1 MQSLTLD
8 CSYYLI
14 EKRKAGEKTLLYH
27 EYLLLKILL
36 NSNSLL
42 GIDQIVAQLETT
54 KRTAYS
60 VINGVNVWLETHGLD
75 PLMVVRT
82 HGYYIQPAEIRKVK
96 SWLSWDL
103 ENGKIKLPPPARI
116 TVIEFTLLCKKNP
129 VTLQYLNDLNGV
141 TTRTTRSDLAQ
152 VKAEIERRNLALSLH
167 EHGYQITGLEEESR
181 KFAVQKLANIQDTI
195 VYDKIAGYL
204 DLDTKDKLQI
214 EQMLLSLEQN
224 SGCYLTDESIFQV
237 KEYICFAIT
246 RYRQGHY
253 LTPIGQTKRQLADE
267 SSETSTAVK
276 SLLSHL
282 GVSDQHLQAESQLLL
297 KIIDSRQISKT
308 SKKISSQKISQIATE
323 IIRNF
328 SVISGIDLVNSSNL
342 QKALTTHLI
351 AAKRRVENNVQF
363 LNSSLINVKS
373 KYPEIYFL
381 TKKAVYPFEQYLNQ
395 SLTTD
400 EIELIAIYFG
410 GEIELRNHLADQEV
424 RKKVVLVC
432 GSGVGTSRL
441 LKIQLEQLFPKQL
454 QISVVTKQDYE
465 ELASLDADVV
475 IATLPVTSK
484 GPPIININRILTDY
498 DLQTIKQSLLAQP
511 VDSATLHNSPA
522 VKTTQVLDIVSEF
535 AQVKDFPGLTTA
547 LQSYFAKRGK
557 PVEKKQP
564 FLPSLSEL
572 LPSNRIVFTT
582 KRCTWPEAVE
592 LAGKLLQRDQVIDGQ
607 YVTKMRQ
614 QIDRYGPYMRIM
626 DDVMLLHAK
635 PDQPCK
641 YSRPGMSLVC
651 FKYPV
656 DFGKQVKAKYVF
668 SLYAPAGQ
676 SHLKALTQLTEI
688 FSKQKLLEQ
697 FRNSRTATELDCLF
711 KAVMKGDEKAS
722 DAANNA
728 GASSTEC

>member
-8 CSYYLI
+8 YSYYLI

-82 HGYYIQPAEIRKVK
+82 HGYYIQPAEIKKVK

-116 TVIEFTLLCKKNP
+116 AVIEFTLLCKKNP

-152 VKAEIERRNLALSLH
+152 VKAEIEKRNLTLSLH

-253 LTPIGQTKRQLADE
+253 LTPIGQTQRQLADE
-267 SSETSTAVK
+267 SSETSTAVR

-351 AAKRRVENNVQF
+351 AAKRRVEDNVQF

-410 GEIELRNHLADQEV
+410 GEIELRNHLADQEA

-441 LKIQLEQLFPKQL
+441 LKIQLAQLFPKQL

-465 ELASLDADVV
+465 ELASLNADVV

-511 VDSATLHNSPA
+511 IDSATLHNSPA

-557 PVEKKQP
+557 PVKKKQP

-614 QIDRYGPYMRIM
+614 QINRYGPYMRIM

-656 DFGKQVKAKYVF
+656 DFGQQVKAKYVF

-697 FRNSRTATELDCLF
+697 FRNSRTAAELDRLF
-711 KAVMKGDEKAS
+711 STVMKGDEKVS

>member
-14 EKRKAGEKTLLYH
+14 EKRKAGEKAMLYH

-42 GIDQIVAQLETT
+42 GIDEIVARLETT

-60 VINGVNVWLETHGLD
+60 VINGVNAWLETHDLD

-82 HGYYIQPAEIRKVK
+82 HGYYIQPTELKKVK

-116 TVIEFTLLCKKNP
+116 SVIELTLLCKKDP

-152 VKAEIERRNLALSLH
+152 VKAEIECRSLKLSVH
-167 EHGYQITGLEEESR
+167 SHGYQITGLEEEIR
-181 KFAVQKLANIQDTI
+181 KFTVQKLANIQDTI
-195 VYDKIAGYL
+195 VYDKVARYL
-204 DLDTKDKLQI
+204 DLDTKDRLQI

-224 SGCYLTDESIFQV
+224 SGCYLMDESIFQV

-246 RYRQGHY
+246 RYRHAHY
-253 LTPIGQTKRQLADE
+253 LTPISQTPHQLADE

-276 SLLSHL
+276 DLLSYL
-282 GVSDQHLQAESQLLL
+282 GVSDQYLQAESQLFL

-308 SKKISSQKISQIATE
+308 SKKIGSQKISHIATE

-328 SVISGIDLVNSSNL
+328 SVISGIDLANSSNL
-342 QKALTTHLI
+342 QAALTTHLI

-363 LNSSLINVKS
+363 LNSNLINVKS
-373 KYPEIYFL
+373 KYPEIFFL

-410 GEIELRNHLADQEV
+410 GEIELRNHLADQDA

-498 DLQTIKQSLLAQP
+498 DLQTIKQYFMAQT
-511 VDSATLHNSPA
+511 VDSASLHNSPA

-547 LQSYFAKRGK
+547 LQSYFAKQGK
-557 PVEKKQP
+557 PVKKKQQ

-572 LPSNRIVFTT
+572 LPSKRIIFTV

-592 LAGKLLQRDQVIDGQ
+592 LAGKLLQRDQIIDGQ
-607 YVTKMRQ
+607 YVDKMRQ

-635 PDQPCK
+635 PNQPCK

-656 DFGKQVKAKYVF
+656 DFGQQVKAKYVF

-697 FRNSRTATELDCLF
+697 FRNSRTAAELDRLF
-711 KAVMKGDEKAS
+711 STVMKGDEKVS